1 MEAPAAAGEDGGGG
15 SGLASAGSLIRLE
28 GCSHSWTPHTTDMT
42 TELTWERDGELY
54 IHTCL
59 YFMVLTKNM
68 HPIVSV
74 HDKPSQVVLSEHLCD
89 VFAKKPT
96 KNKQS
101 NKQELVKTTKGNKSC
116 RQRWLFGF

>member
-1 MEAPAAAGEDGGGG
+1 MEGGGV
-15 SGLASAGSLIRLE
+15 SGLASAGSLIRLR
-28 GCSHSWTPHTTDMT
+28 GCSHSWTPHTTNMT

-59 YFMVLTKNM
+59 YFMVLIKNM

-89 VFAKKPT
+89 VLQKQT

-101 NKQELVKTTKGNKSC
+101 NKPKQLLKETRAAGRGGCLGSEC
-116 RQRWLFGF
+116 G